1 MSEECKC
8 NPEDISYHEV
18 VMRFKLP
25 YAKEEMEE
33 ALKGAEYS
41 SALWDIYQKCRTVW
55 KYEEN
60 ASEDRVKL
68 AEEIGEIISETGV
81 MER

>member
-1 MSEECKC
+1 MSEDCKC
-8 NPEDISYHEV
+8 DPENLSFHEAILK
-18 VMRFKLP
+18 FKLP
-25 YAKEEMEE
+25 QAQSELDDAMNGSK
-33 ALKGAEYS
+33 YS

-68 AEEIGEIISETGV
+68 AEQIGEMISDTGV